1 MTWLIRLNTMS
12 HDSLE
17 EIFSS
22 FVKVAAHMDDNGS
35 NAYELFE
42 ICSAEGLANEFM
54 DMLKRDVLRRVKE
67 EGE

>member
-17 EIFSS
+17 EIFS
-22 FVKVAAHMDDNGS
+22 FVVKVAAHMDDNGG

-42 ICSAEGLANEFM
+42 ICSAEGLANEFI
-54 DMLKRDVLRRVKE
+54 DMFKRDVLRRVKE